1 MSQLAGHTIV
11 QISEEAICKA
21 AFSTRYCA
29 SNWPFAV

>member
-1 MSQLAGHTIV
+1 V

-21 AFSTRYCA
+21 AFSTRYSA